1 MQKKLTILAF
11 DTVNRCTLRI
21 SRLHTGLSWIAIGD
35 RSLIVLLQLLNK
47 PSPGGSHIGFDSRG
61 AAI

>member
-1 MQKKLTILAF
+1 MQKKLTNLAF
-11 DTVNRCTLRI
+11 DAVNECVSRI
-21 SRLHTGLSWIAIGD
+21 SRLHAGLSWIAIGD
-35 RSLIVLLQLLNK
+35 RSLIVLLQPLSK